1 MEEDEAMV
9 AEEASLRLA
18 AAATVPPP
26 ASASV
31 PPVGLE
37 LSLAAQPA
45 FSLTSV
51 RNSIAAGYVAGV
63 SGILIGH
70 PLDSIKVLIQTSRSN
85 AVAGGGRGLAPKR
98 SLLSLYSGV
107 QGPLMTV
114 GVVQAINFAVYDSI
128 RRQLH
133 SRRHPDNKDDDG
145 YLHKFALADVMVAS
159 SVAGGVVAT
168 ITSPLMAIKT
178 NQQIRP
184 RGFRQTIR
192 KLCAAPKG
200 GAFFSGFWPHM
211 FCDSFGRMCY
221 LSCYEL
227 LKINLRDG
235 VDDGVND
242 TRKLSLYERIICA
255 GASGMICWTIIYP
268 ADVLRSRM
276 YANALA
282 EYRPNLLQMV
292 KSIYA
297 EENSLKPFYRGLGV
311 TVLRAGPVAAAVLP
325 VYDYAHSW
333 LTESH

>member
-9 AEEASLRLA
+9 AEQASLRLA
-18 AAATVPPP
+18 AAATAPPP
-26 ASASV
+26 ASA
-31 PPVGLE
+31 VGLE
-37 LSLAAQPA
+37 PMSLAAQPA

-51 RNSIAAGYVAGV
+51 RNSISAGYVAGV

-85 AVAGGGRGLAPKR
+85 AVTGGGRGLAPKR

-114 GVVQAINFAVYDSI
+114 GVVQAINFAVYDAI

-145 YLHKFALADVMVAS
+145 YLYEFALADVMVAS

-184 RGFRQTIR
+184 KGFRQTIR

-227 LKINLRDG
+227 NKSYLVKRRDG

-242 TRKLSLYERIICA
+242 TRMLSLYERIICA

-282 EYRPNLLQMV
+282 DYRPNLLQMV

-311 TVLRAGPVAAAVLP
+311 SVLRAGPVAAVVLP

-333 LTESH
+333 LTKTH